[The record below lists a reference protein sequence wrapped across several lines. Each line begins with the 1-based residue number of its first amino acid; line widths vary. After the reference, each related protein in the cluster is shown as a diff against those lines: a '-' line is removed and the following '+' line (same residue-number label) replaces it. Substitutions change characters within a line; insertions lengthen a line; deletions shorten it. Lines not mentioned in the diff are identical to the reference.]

1 MIIIATADYL
11 KRETS
16 IPSLIIFKCQRFSY
30 IIPITMEIEVT
41 VLKMS
46 NEHFSTVNV
55 QYNYLF
61 FNFQDFWKN
70 LGHLGLLGIT
80 VPGL

>member
-1 MIIIATADYL
+1 
-11 KRETS
+11 
-16 IPSLIIFKCQRFSY
+16 
-30 IIPITMEIEVT
+30 MEIEVN

-46 NEHFSTVNV
+46 NEYFSTVNV